1 MDTAH
6 LIALL
11 KATSL
16 SEATRFYPWV
26 WPISEMLH
34 FVGLSLL
41 LGVVGLL
48 DLRLI
53 GFMPRVPLSA
63 LRSLLPYGL
72 LGFALN
78 LVTGAIFFIGA
89 PEQYV
94 ANVAFYYKLAFIA
107 VAGANA
113 LFFESTQGHRL
124 LALESTGTTPTAFR
138 IAGAVSILSWFM
150 VLYWGRMLPFV
161 GNAF

>member
-1 MDTAH
+1 MNTAH
-6 LIALL
+6 LITAL

-16 SEATRFYPWV
+16 SEAVRFYPWV
-26 WPISEMLH
+26 WPICEMLH

-41 LGVVGLL
+41 IGVVGLL

-53 GFMPRVPLSA
+53 GFMKRVPVVT
-63 LRSLLPYGL
+63 LRALLPYGL
-72 LGFALN
+72 AGFAIN
-78 LVTGAIFFIGA
+78 LVTGLIFFIGA
-89 PEQYV
+89 PDQYV
-94 ANVAFYYKLAFIA
+94 SNVAFYYKLGFLAL
-107 VAGANA
+107 AGANA
-113 LFFESTQGHRL
+113 LFFETTQGHRL
-124 LALESTGTTPTAFR
+124 TEIDANGITPTAFR

>member
-1 MDTAH
+1 MDIAH
-6 LIALL
+6 LVVLL

-16 SEATRFYPWV
+16 SEAIRNYPWI
-26 WPISEMLH
+26 WPVSEMLH

-41 LGVVGLL
+41 LGAVGLL

-53 GFMPRVPLSA
+53 GFMRRIPVSA
-63 LRSLLPYGL
+63 LRALLPWGVA
-72 LGFALN
+72 GFALN
-78 LVTGAIFFIGA
+78 LLTGAIFFIGA
-89 PEQYV
+89 PDQYIN
-94 ANVAFYYKLAFIA
+94 NVAFYYKLGFIV

-113 LFFESTQGHRL
+113 LFFETTQGHRV
-124 LALESTGTTPTAFR
+124 LAIESAGSAPAAFR
-138 IAGAVSILSWFM
+138 VAGIVSIVSWLM

>member
-1 MDTAH
+1 MNIAH
-6 LIALL
+6 LIVLL

-16 SEATRFYPWV
+16 SEAVRYYPWV
-26 WPISEMLH
+26 WPICEMLH

-48 DLRLI
+48 DLRLL
-53 GFMPRVPLSA
+53 GFMKRVPVVA
-63 LRSLLPYGL
+63 LRALLPYGL
-72 LGFALN
+72 AGFGIN
-78 LVTGAIFFIGA
+78 LVTGVIFFIGA
-89 PEQYV
+89 PDQYV
-94 ANVAFYYKLAFIA
+94 SNVAFYYKLLFLA

-113 LFFESTQGHRL
+113 LFFETTQGHRL
-124 LALESTGTTPTAFR
+124 VGIEAGSAMPAAFR
-138 IAGAVSILSWFM
+138 IAGAVSLLSWFM